1 MPTVGRGQ
9 WLLVA
14 GLALEAAV
22 LSGRAL
28 LALSS
33 TAVASG
39 ILQASALQTLTF
51 LATFSVVLISSM
63 GFVFMARDRADEN
76 NRIMA
81 AIDPLTGVAN
91 RRSLISAL
99 DRDVSRA
106 VRTREPIALMM
117 VDIDHFK
124 RVNDRYGHPAGDQ
137 VLCSVVD
144 VLRGRVRAQDL
155 VGRYGGEEFMVV
167 LPDTTLLGAEQL
179 ARELCRAVAESRCR
193 IGSTEGGSDTRP
205 EPGGTSIAVT
215 VSIGVFG
222 GRLES
227 GDSWDMLIA
236 AADRAL
242 YQAKENGRN
251 RVEVATACGAR
262 LHSAPPW
269 TTPRPIPSPG
279 TEQPR
284 TPVGSPPTQG
294 PCCGATESFAG
305 VWPCRWHVRR
315 ACVGM
320 LVLVHKNLLA
330 VPAQPARDST
340 QAPIPPSR
348 RAVHERPSPRPRP
361 ATRPALE
368 RVSQAWD
375 NDIVRQLTDY
385 IAIPAKSPMFSP
397 DWAAQGLLDT
407 VVRNAAAWVESQK
420 VEGLTLEVV
429 RLEGR
434 TPVLFFEIDATQAGA
449 HRHRAHVRPPRQ
461 AARVQR
467 LAQRPWPLDAQVRR
481 RQALWPGRRR

>member
-1 MPTVGRGQ
+1 MAAHVPTMLAMIIVSSLMMAASMAVVGWGRRRDGLGRWAAALLINAIGHALVMMRGLVPDLLSVVLGNLLLSCVFVGMIAAIRQFQGQPTRWLLLMAPPALVTGFVIAFIDNFPARVSFVGLVIGLQAVWALATALEHRDATVGRGQ

-14 GLALEAAV
+14 GLGLEAIV

-81 AIDPLTGVAN
+81 AVDSLTGVAN

-124 RVNDRYGHPAGDQ
+124 RVNDRYGHPVGDQ
-137 VLCSVVD
+137 VLSHVVN

-155 VGRYGGEEFMVV
+155 VGRYGGEEFMVL
-167 LPDTTLLGAEQL
+167 LPDTTLQGAEQL
-179 ARELCRAVAESRCR
+179 ARELCRAVAESRCP
-193 IGSTEGGSDTRP
+193 IGSTERDGEARS
-205 EPGGTSIAVT
+205 ESGGTNIAVT

-251 RVEVATACGAR
+251 RVEVATGLR
-262 LHSAPPW
+262 
-269 TTPRPIPSPG
+269 
-279 TEQPR
+279 
-284 TPVGSPPTQG
+284 
-294 PCCGATESFAG
+294 
-305 VWPCRWHVRR
+305 
-315 ACVGM
+315 
-320 LVLVHKNLLA
+320 
-330 VPAQPARDST
+330 
-340 QAPIPPSR
+340 
-348 RAVHERPSPRPRP
+348 RPS
-361 ATRPALE
+361 
-368 RVSQAWD
+368 
-375 NDIVRQLTDY
+375 
-385 IAIPAKSPMFSP
+385 
-397 DWAAQGLLDT
+397 
-407 VVRNAAAWVESQK
+407 
-420 VEGLTLEVV
+420 
-429 RLEGR
+429 
-434 TPVLFFEIDATQAGA
+434 
-449 HRHRAHVRPPRQ
+449 
-461 AARVQR
+461 
-467 LAQRPWPLDAQVRR
+467 AQRAALDNPETHPVSRY
-481 RQALWPGRRR
+481 

>member
-1 MPTVGRGQ
+1 MAAHVPTMLAMIIVSSLMMAASMAVVGWGRRRDGLGRWAAALLVNAIGHGLIMLRGVVPDVLSVVLGNVLLSCVFVGMIAAIHQFQGQPARWPLLVAPPVLVTGFVIAFIDNFPARVSFVGLVIGLQAVWALATALQRRDAAVGRGQ

-14 GLALEAAV
+14 GLGLEAAV

-33 TAVASG
+33 SAVASG
-39 ILQASALQTLTF
+39 ILQANALQTLTF

-124 RVNDRYGHPAGDQ
+124 RVNDRYGHPVGDQ
-137 VLCSVVD
+137 VLCHVVN

-193 IGSTEGGSDTRP
+193 VGATEGASDARP
-205 EPGGTSIAVT
+205 EPGGGTSIAVT

-251 RVEVATACGAR
+251 RVEVATGLR
-262 LHSAPPW
+262 
-269 TTPRPIPSPG
+269 
-279 TEQPR
+279 
-284 TPVGSPPTQG
+284 
-294 PCCGATESFAG
+294 
-305 VWPCRWHVRR
+305 
-315 ACVGM
+315 
-320 LVLVHKNLLA
+320 
-330 VPAQPARDST
+330 
-340 QAPIPPSR
+340 
-348 RAVHERPSPRPRP
+348 RPS
-361 ATRPALE
+361 
-368 RVSQAWD
+368 
-375 NDIVRQLTDY
+375 
-385 IAIPAKSPMFSP
+385 
-397 DWAAQGLLDT
+397 
-407 VVRNAAAWVESQK
+407 
-420 VEGLTLEVV
+420 
-429 RLEGR
+429 
-434 TPVLFFEIDATQAGA
+434 
-449 HRHRAHVRPPRQ
+449 
-461 AARVQR
+461 
-467 LAQRPWPLDAQVRR
+467 AQRAALDNPETHPVSRY
-481 RQALWPGRRR
+481 

>member
-1 MPTVGRGQ
+1 MAAHVPTMLAMIIASSLMMAASMAVVGWGRRRDGLGRWAAALLVNAIGHLLIMLRGLIPDVLSIVVGNLMLSSVFVGMIAAVYQFQGRPVRWALLLAPPLLVLVIVSVYINNYPARVSFVGLVIGLQAVWALLAALSHRHATVGRGQ

-14 GLALEAAV
+14 GLLLEAVV
-22 LSGRAL
+22 LGGRAL
-28 LALSS
+28 VAIS
-33 TAVASG
+33 THFEATN
-39 ILQASALQTLTF
+39 ILQSSALQTLTF
-51 LATFSVVLISSM
+51 LATFSVVLVSSV
-63 GFVFMARDRADEN
+63 GFVFMSRDRADEN
-76 NRIMA
+76 NRVLA
-81 AIDPLTGVAN
+81 ALDPLTGVAN

-205 EPGGTSIAVT
+205 EPGGTNIAVT

-251 RVEVATACGAR
+251 RVEVATGLR
-262 LHSAPPW
+262 
-269 TTPRPIPSPG
+269 
-279 TEQPR
+279 
-284 TPVGSPPTQG
+284 
-294 PCCGATESFAG
+294 
-305 VWPCRWHVRR
+305 
-315 ACVGM
+315 
-320 LVLVHKNLLA
+320 
-330 VPAQPARDST
+330 
-340 QAPIPPSR
+340 
-348 RAVHERPSPRPRP
+348 RPS
-361 ATRPALE
+361 
-368 RVSQAWD
+368 
-375 NDIVRQLTDY
+375 
-385 IAIPAKSPMFSP
+385 
-397 DWAAQGLLDT
+397 
-407 VVRNAAAWVESQK
+407 
-420 VEGLTLEVV
+420 
-429 RLEGR
+429 
-434 TPVLFFEIDATQAGA
+434 
-449 HRHRAHVRPPRQ
+449 
-461 AARVQR
+461 
-467 LAQRPWPLDAQVRR
+467 AQRAALDNPETHPVSRY
-481 RQALWPGRRR
+481 